1 MLPVEGSSELLS
13 PTSSNSPRVRS
24 LSEVD
29 SEPRVD
35 FNSTLTSEKSCEVP
49 GPYGSDRIE
58 LIPRNKVQRNLIN
71 WDEKVSEW
79 FRIIHVHDVGH
90 TGLDRTTFKLFEIP
104 EVQRLSL
111 RGLLPKD
118 LKARISKMIKSCSTC
133 QKNAPLKPT
142 TQASHFSC
150 SVYKKMAR
158 IAIDYIEALRPDA
171 EGNDMIVVIID
182 CFSRFTCLYPVK
194 SKGTEVFLLA
204 YLQWVGMGFG
214 DPEEILVD
222 RGSQFTS
229 RLTSELVKEV
239 GQTMIY
245 TTSNSKEENAI
256 VERANREVMRH
267 LRNIIMDKR
276 AIDEWAKNVPLV
288 QRILNSMIHS
298 STGVRPSSI
307 IYSEEIDPS
316 IIRSRRSTPNA
327 DEIETTDPTTEEESS
342 SLIEWEQSWLN
353 RLKESQKYFIEKV
366 ILSLSEKDE
375 KRRSKSPKVTTDL
388 DIGSFVLCEQ
398 GSSFRRGLTA
408 NYSPY

>member
-1 MLPVEGSSELLS
+1 MLVEPLSHRLSPVERETDRCPGRLSEEVDEPACLELPVEGSSELLS

-58 LIPRNKVQRNLIN
+58 LVPRNKVQRNLIN

-150 SVYKKMAR
+150 SV
-158 IAIDYIEALRPDA
+158 
-171 EGNDMIVVIID
+171 
-182 CFSRFTCLYPVK
+182 F
-194 SKGTEVFLLA
+194 
-204 YLQWVGMGFG
+204 
-214 DPEEILVD
+214 
-222 RGSQFTS
+222 
-229 RLTSELVKEV
+229 
-239 GQTMIY
+239 
-245 TTSNSKEENAI
+245 
-256 VERANREVMRH
+256 
-267 LRNIIMDKR
+267 
-276 AIDEWAKNVPLV
+276 
-288 QRILNSMIHS
+288 
-298 STGVRPSSI
+298 
-307 IYSEEIDPS
+307 
-316 IIRSRRSTPNA
+316 
-327 DEIETTDPTTEEESS
+327 
-342 SLIEWEQSWLN
+342 
-353 RLKESQKYFIEKV
+353 
-366 ILSLSEKDE
+366 
-375 KRRSKSPKVTTDL
+375 
-388 DIGSFVLCEQ
+388 
-398 GSSFRRGLTA
+398 
-408 NYSPY
+408 